1 MEKFSVLM
9 SVYYKEKASNLS
21 EALDSILNQTIIP
34 DEILIVEDGPL
45 TEELS
50 MVISKY
56 TKKYNIIRT
65 FKINE
70 NVGLGLALQKGLLE
84 CSNEIIARMDSDDIS
99 VPDRFEKQLKYLLK
113 NPNISVV
120 GSHIV
125 EFLSDTKEEAA
136 RRIVPLYDSD
146 IKKMIKRRNPF
157 NHPSV
162 MFKKSE
168 VIKSGNYQDSYLN
181 EDYFL
186 WIRMMQIGCKFANID
201 HFLVKMRI
209 NNDTYIRRGGYKYFK
224 TQQQI
229 FKYMRKKKIINYYEY
244 LYQTFLRFIIR
255 VLVPNSIRKFIYQK
269 FLRKSE

>member
-70 NVGLGLALQKGLLE
+70 NVGLGVALQKGLLE

-99 VPDRFEKQLKYLLK
+99 VPDRFEKQLKYL
-113 NPNISVV
+113 
-120 GSHIV
+120 
-125 EFLSDTKEEAA
+125 
-136 RRIVPLYDSD
+136 
-146 IKKMIKRRNPF
+146 
-157 NHPSV
+157 
-162 MFKKSE
+162 
-168 VIKSGNYQDSYLN
+168 
-181 EDYFL
+181 
-186 WIRMMQIGCKFANID
+186 
-201 HFLVKMRI
+201 
-209 NNDTYIRRGGYKYFK
+209 
-224 TQQQI
+224 
-229 FKYMRKKKIINYYEY
+229 
-244 LYQTFLRFIIR
+244 
-255 VLVPNSIRKFIYQK
+255 
-269 FLRKSE
+269 